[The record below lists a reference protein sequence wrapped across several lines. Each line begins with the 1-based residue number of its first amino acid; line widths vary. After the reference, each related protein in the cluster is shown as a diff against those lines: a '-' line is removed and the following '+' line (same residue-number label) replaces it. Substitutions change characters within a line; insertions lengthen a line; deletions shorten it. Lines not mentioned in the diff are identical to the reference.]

1 MLQLFIAEVLIG
13 SVGVFAHEGGQD
25 PITTVF
31 FRCVFGSAFVL
42 AWGIARGQLRGVFG
56 DSALLR
62 AAVLSGVLLVLNWV
76 ALFAGMARSSIGVA
90 TLVYHFFPF
99 AMIVIAAVFFGE
111 RAHAADLAWTA
122 LAFVGV
128 ACAADPLKLFAG
140 AGADYALGI
149 ALTFVAAILCG
160 ASLLLS
166 RRISRERP
174 LLVVLV
180 QCLAGV
186 AMLAPF
192 ADVGAVAHAGPHWL
206 WLAGLGLV
214 HSGICYVLFYS
225 GNLFFTP
232 DYGVGYAF
240 CEGPLGPCRKPEDN
254 RVLQSRPG
262 WLTGPGH
269 QSVFEADGRSF
280 IAFHAL
286 RPGQGVDRPRV
297 LHVEELFWDG
307 DAPRSLGPAAAPAA
321 APDAETPGAGAQP
334 G

>member
-1 MLQLFIAEVLIG
+1 MRA
-13 SVGVFAHEGGQD
+13 AD
-25 PITTVF
+25 PVAVTA
-31 FRCVFGSAFVL
+31 G
-42 AWGIARGQLRGVFG
+42 ARGEPRGG
-56 DSALLR
+56 RR
-62 AAVLSGVLLVLNWV
+62 ADVRRSRC
-76 ALFAGMARSSIGVA
+76 AR
-90 TLVYHFFPF
+90 
-99 AMIVIAAVFFGE
+99 GE

-225 GNLFFTP
+225 AYPRLPVTTIAVMAFIYPVVTLLLDYVLYARTLQPVQIAGIVLIVLGTLGVNLKWRLP
-232 DYGVGYAF
+232 
-240 CEGPLGPCRKPEDN
+240 
-254 RVLQSRPG
+254 Q
-262 WLTGPGH
+262 
-269 QSVFEADGRSF
+269 
-280 IAFHAL
+280 
-286 RPGQGVDRPRV
+286 
-297 LHVEELFWDG
+297 
-307 DAPRSLGPAAAPAA
+307 PASAR
-321 APDAETPGAGAQP
+321 T
-334 G
+334 

>member
-1 MLQLFIAEVLIG
+1 MPNRASSAMLQLFIAEVLIG

-31 FRCVFGSAFVL
+31 FRCVFGSAFLL

-225 GNLFFTP
+225 AYPRLPVTTIAVMAFIYPVVTLLLDYVLYARTLQPVQIAGIVLIVLGTLGVNLKWRLP
-232 DYGVGYAF
+232 
-240 CEGPLGPCRKPEDN
+240 
-254 RVLQSRPG
+254 Q
-262 WLTGPGH
+262 
-269 QSVFEADGRSF
+269 
-280 IAFHAL
+280 
-286 RPGQGVDRPRV
+286 
-297 LHVEELFWDG
+297 
-307 DAPRSLGPAAAPAA
+307 PASAR
-321 APDAETPGAGAQP
+321 T
-334 G
+334 

>member
-31 FRCVFGSAFVL
+31 FRCVFGSAFLL

-186 AMLAPF
+186 AMLEAS
-192 ADVGAVAHAGPHWL
+192 
-206 WLAGLGLV
+206 GLGRV
-214 HSGICYVLFYS
+214 TCHHPVPYPRYS
-225 GNLFFTP
+225 VDDCKG
-232 DYGVGYAF
+232 GYAR
-240 CEGPLGPCRKPEDN
+240 GP
-254 RVLQSRPG
+254 RPG
-262 WLTGPGH
+262 PVCRLP
-269 QSVFEADGRSF
+269 SSLLELGRNS
-280 IAFHAL
+280 
-286 RPGQGVDRPRV
+286 
-297 LHVEELFWDG
+297 
-307 DAPRSLGPAAAPAA
+307 AAAGSARSIPFFK
-321 APDAETPGAGAQP
+321 
-334 G
+334 

>member
-1 MLQLFIAEVLIG
+1 MAHANPQHDRSAMLQLFIAEILIG

-31 FRCVFGSAFVL
+31 FRCVFGSVFLLV
-42 AWGIARGQLRGVFG
+42 WGLARGQLRGVLR
-56 DSALLR
+56 DRALLR

-111 RAHAADLAWTA
+111 RAHAADLGWTA

-128 ACAADPLKLFAG
+128 ALAADPLKLIAG
-140 AGADYALGI
+140 GGPAYALGI

-174 LLVVLV
+174 LVVVLV
-180 QCLAGV
+180 QCLTGV

-192 ADVGAVAHAGPHWL
+192 ADIGAVAQPGPHWF
-206 WLAGLGLV
+206 WLAGLGLI

-225 GNLFFTP
+225 AYPRLPVTTIAVMAFIYPVVTLLL
-232 DYGVGYAF
+232 DYGLY
-240 CEGPLGPCRKPEDN
+240 
-254 RVLQSRPG
+254 
-262 WLTGPGH
+262 
-269 QSVFEADGRSF
+269 GRT
-280 IAFHAL
+280 L
-286 RPGQGVDRPRV
+286 RPVQLAGIALIVLGTLGVNLKWRRPQ
-297 LHVEELFWDG
+297 
-307 DAPRSLGPAAAPAA
+307 AASAC
-321 APDAETPGAGAQP
+321 G
-334 G
+334 